1 MDEILNES
9 STLNAQPG
17 NWYEANRR
25 YLMSAIAQVEVALQR
40 YATPNFHNQG
50 TALENSQ
57 LLTPT
62 MSPPSALETLCH
74 TFNFSEFD
82 RQLLLLCAGMEFDDR
97 WGTLCANASGNPQY
111 TYPTFSLALKVLS
124 APDWGALTHDAPL
137 RWWRAIEVG
146 PGNSLTQCPLRID
159 ERILHYLLGVG
170 RLDERLVNYVEPL
183 PIADIETLRLPPSHL
198 QLAQQISAALAG
210 TDAGGYQ
217 IVQLCGSD
225 LAGKR
230 AIAAA
235 ACAAY
240 GWGLQAIAMDA
251 IPTDTDALANLA
263 RLWERDALLS
273 RSALFLECDLAN
285 GSNSNQD
292 SAIARLIDNSR
303 IPVIVSDRNQ
313 RISRKRPFITFE
325 VSTPTASE
333 QQTIWRSALGTQADS
348 LNGGLEKIAAHFS
361 LSIPVIYAVC
371 AEVNTQEGDRDGEL
385 SNALWDA
392 CRTQARSRMDNLA
405 QRIESSAAWD
415 DLVLPEVQR
424 RTLREIVAR
433 VRQRA
438 KVYDNW
444 GFAAK
449 SARGLGISA
458 LFAGASGTGKTMAAD
473 AIAKELRLDL
483 YRIDL
488 SSVISKYIGETE
500 KNLRRVFD
508 SAEVGG
514 CILLFDEAD
523 ALFGKRSDVKDSHDR
538 YANIEVSYLLQ
549 RMEAY
554 RGLAILTTNLKDS
567 LDRAFLRR
575 LSFFV
580 EFPFPN
586 VADREEIWRRTFP
599 QQTPTE
605 NIDFSKLAEL
615 KVAGGNIRNIVLN
628 AAFMAADAGE
638 PVMMKH
644 LLEATNSEYIKLERP
659 LTDAEVKGWV
669 SA

>member
-1 MDEILNES
+1 M
-9 STLNAQPG
+9 NAPPG

-25 YLMSAIAQVEVALQR
+25 YLMAAIAQVEAALKR
-40 YATPNFHNQG
+40 YAAPNLQFQG
-50 TALENSQ
+50 TATENSQ
-57 LLTPT
+57 LELPA

-97 WGTLCANASGNPQY
+97 WGSLCAAASGNPQQ
-111 TYPTFSLALKVLS
+111 TYPTFSLALKVLP

-137 RWWRAIEVG
+137 RWWRAIELG

-170 RLDERLVNYVEPL
+170 RLDERLVNYVEPMA
-183 PIADIETLRLPPSHL
+183 IADIAELRLPPSHL
-198 QLAQQISAALAG
+198 ELAQQVVAALG
-210 TDAGGYQ
+210 GSDAGAYPL
-217 IVQLCGSD
+217 VQLCGPD

-235 ACAAY
+235 ACSAY
-240 GWGLQAIAMDA
+240 GWGLHAIAADA
-251 IPTDTDALANLA
+251 IPSETESLTNLA

-273 RSALFLECDLAN
+273 RSALFLECDLADDN
-285 GSNSNQD
+285 DHSRY

-303 IPVIVSDRNQ
+303 IPLIISSRDR
-313 RISRKRPFITFE
+313 RTPRKRSFITFE
-325 VSTPTASE
+325 VGPATPSE
-333 QQTIWRSALGTQADS
+333 QRAIWQAALGDSGDNLNGHLERLAANFSFSAATIYAACAEAKSREIQAD
-348 LNGGLEKIAAHFS
+348 GA
-361 LSIPVIYAVC
+361 
-371 AEVNTQEGDRDGEL
+371 L
-385 SNALWDA
+385 SNALWEA
-392 CRTQARSRMDNLA
+392 CREKARSRMDNLA
-405 QRIESSAAWD
+405 QRIESAATWD
-415 DLVLPEVQR
+415 DLVLPETQHQ
-424 RTLREIVAR
+424 TLREIVAR
-433 VRQRA
+433 VRQRTQ
-438 KVYDNW
+438 VYESW
-444 GFAAK
+444 GFANK

-473 AIAKELRLDL
+473 VMAKELRLDL

-508 SAEVGG
+508 AAEAGG

-523 ALFGKRSDVKDSHDR
+523 ALFGKRSEVKDSHDR

-575 LSFFV
+575 LSFAIQ
-580 EFPFPN
+580 FPFPDA
-586 VADREEIWRRTFP
+586 ADRAEIWRRTFP
-599 QQTPTE
+599 QQTPTANLDFRKLSQL
-605 NIDFSKLAEL
+605 NI
-615 KVAGGNIRNIVLN
+615 AGGNIRNIALN

-638 PVMMKH
+638 PVGMKH
-644 LLEATNSEYIKLERP
+644 LLAATHSEYVKLERP
-659 LTDAEVKGWV
+659 LTDAEVAGWI
-669 SA
+669 SG